1 MEDKKDILE
10 SLAGVAQLKHD
21 NFIKDDAIENI
32 AQYYCDSMTDEN
44 INDVL
49 GDYNTHL
56 VTLVGFSEVGKSTF
70 VASLYHK
77 LMCNGEIDGHNFID
91 SDTYVGFERRAYIRN
106 ESLKTSNR
114 NSRTTTLEGQFLTLT
129 LSKDN
134 KINKLIISDR
144 AGETYKNS
152 YTSNLSD
159 VKQDKGL
166 INSHHIIFF
175 IDSSSVN
182 NEDDYSDFCDDFQL
196 LLSRMASA
204 GVFDVP
210 KLYDII
216 YNKIDLNQ
224 TDEIKELYKK
234 QSQDLENKMKVDYG
248 INISSKFEIVA
259 NDMKDQGLGDVFKYL
274 VNTLDSHTNYQYKES
289 NWVKTLLNE

>member
-21 NFIKDDAIENI
+21 NVIKDDAIENI

-56 VTLVGFSEVGKSTF
+56 VTLVGVSEVGKSTF

-77 LMCNGEIDGHNFID
+77 LMCTGEIDGYNFID

-106 ESLKTSNR
+106 ESLKTSYR

-210 KLYDII
+210 KVYDII

-224 TDEIKELYKK
+224 TDEIKKLYKK

-248 INISSKFEIVA
+248 IDISSKFEIVA
-259 NDMKDQGLGDVFKYL
+259 NDMKDQGLGDVFKFL
-274 VNTLDSHTNYQYKES
+274 VNTLDSHTNYQYEES

>member
-10 SLAGVAQLKHD
+10 SLADVAQLKHD
-21 NFIKDDAIENI
+21 NVIKDDAIENI

-77 LMCNGEIDGHNFID
+77 LMCTGEIDGYKFID

-106 ESLKTSNR
+106 ESLKTSKR

-129 LSKDN
+129 LSKND
-134 KINKLIISDR
+134 KISKLIISDR
-144 AGETYKNS
+144 AGETYKKS
-152 YTSNLSD
+152 YKSNLSD

-175 IDSSSVN
+175 IDSSSIN

-204 GVFDVP
+204 EVFKVP
-210 KLYDII
+210 KEYDII
-216 YNKIDLNQ
+216 YNKLDLIQ

-234 QSQDLENKMKVDYG
+234 QSQDLENKMKADYS
-248 INISSKFEIVA
+248 ITISNTFEIIA
-259 NDMKDQGLGDVFKYL
+259 NDMIDPGLNDVFMYL
-274 VNTLDSHTNYQYKES
+274 VNTLNSHTGYQYKES
-289 NWVKTLLNE
+289 NWVKTLLNK

>member
-21 NFIKDDAIENI
+21 NVIKDDAIENI

-70 VASLYHK
+70 VASLYHEF
-77 LMCNGEIDGHNFID
+77 MCTGEIDGYKFID

-106 ESLKTSNR
+106 ESLKTSKR
-114 NSRTTTLEGQFLTLT
+114 NIRTTTLEGQFLTLT
-129 LSKDN
+129 LSKNDVQ
-134 KINKLIISDR
+134 NKLIISDR
-144 AGETYKNS
+144 AGETYKNI
-152 YTSNLSD
+152 YTSNLSE
-159 VKQDKGL
+159 VMKDKGL

-182 NEDDYSDFCDDFQL
+182 NEDDYNDFCDDFQL

-204 GVFDVP
+204 GVFKVP
-210 KLYDII
+210 KEYDII

-224 TDEIKELYKK
+224 TDEIKVLYKK

-259 NDMKDQGLGDVFKYL
+259 NDMKDQGLGDVFKYI
-274 VNTLDSHTNYQYKES
+274 VNTLNSHTNCQCEES
-289 NWVKTLLNE
+289 NWVQTLLNE

>member
-10 SLAGVAQLKHD
+10 SLAGVAQLKPD
-21 NFIKDDAIENI
+21 NVIKDDAIENI

-77 LMCNGEIDGHNFID
+77 LMCTGEIDGYKFID

-106 ESLKTSNR
+106 ESLKTSYR

-129 LSKDN
+129 LSKDD

-210 KLYDII
+210 KVYDII

-248 INISSKFEIVA
+248 IDISSKFEIVA

-289 NWVKTLLNE
+289 NWVKTLLN

>member
-21 NFIKDDAIENI
+21 NFIKDDAAEIA
-32 AQYYCDSMTDEN
+32 AQYYCDSLTDEN

-77 LMCNGEIDGHNFID
+77 LMCTGEIDGYNFID

-106 ESLKTSNR
+106 ESLKTSYR

-234 QSQDLENKMKVDYG
+234 QSQELENKMKVDYG

-274 VNTLDSHTNYQYKES
+274 VNTLDSHTNYQYEES

>member
-49 GDYNTHL
+49 GDYNPHL

-77 LMCNGEIDGHNFID
+77 LMCTGEIDGYNFID

-106 ESLKTSNR
+106 ESLKTSYR

-210 KLYDII
+210 KVYDII

-248 INISSKFEIVA
+248 IDISSKFEIVA
-259 NDMKDQGLGDVFKYL
+259 NDMKDQGLGDVFKFL
-274 VNTLDSHTNYQYKES
+274 VNTLDSHTNYQYEES

>member
-21 NFIKDDAIENI
+21 NVIKDDAIENI

-77 LMCNGEIDGHNFID
+77 LMCTGEIDGYKFID

-106 ESLKTSNR
+106 ESLKTSYR

-129 LSKDN
+129 LSKDDN
-134 KINKLIISDR
+134 INKLIISDR

-210 KLYDII
+210 KVYDII

-248 INISSKFEIVA
+248 IDISSKFEIVA

-289 NWVKTLLNE
+289 NWVKTLLN

>member
-10 SLAGVAQLKHD
+10 SLADVAQLKHD
-21 NFIKDDAIENI
+21 NVIKDDAIENI

-77 LMCNGEIDGHNFID
+77 LMCTGEIDGYKFID

-106 ESLKTSNR
+106 ESLKTSKR

-129 LSKDN
+129 LSKND
-134 KINKLIISDR
+134 KISKLIISDR
-144 AGETYKNS
+144 AGETYKKS
-152 YTSNLSD
+152 YKSNLSD

-175 IDSSSVN
+175 IDSSSIN

-204 GVFDVP
+204 EVFKVP
-210 KLYDII
+210 KEYDII
-216 YNKIDLNQ
+216 YNKLDLIQ

-234 QSQDLENKMKVDYG
+234 QRQDLENKMKADYG
-248 INISSKFEIVA
+248 ITISNTFEIIA
-259 NDMKDQGLGDVFKYL
+259 NDMKDSGLNVVFKYL
-274 VNTLDSHTNYQYKES
+274 VNTLNSHTGYQYKES
-289 NWVKTLLNE
+289 NWVKTLLNK

>member
-21 NFIKDDAIENI
+21 NVIKDDAIENI

-77 LMCNGEIDGHNFID
+77 LMCTGEIDGYKFID

-106 ESLKTSNR
+106 ESLKTSKR

-129 LSKDN
+129 LSKND
-134 KINKLIISDR
+134 KISKLIISDR
-144 AGETYKNS
+144 AGETYKKS
-152 YTSNLSD
+152 YKSNLSD

-175 IDSSSVN
+175 IDSSSIN

-204 GVFDVP
+204 EVFKVP
-210 KLYDII
+210 KEYDII
-216 YNKIDLNQ
+216 YNKLDLIQ

-234 QSQDLENKMKVDYG
+234 QSQDLENKMKADYG
-248 INISSKFEIVA
+248 ITISNTFEIIA
-259 NDMKDQGLGDVFKYL
+259 NDMKDSGLNVVFKYL
-274 VNTLDSHTNYQYKES
+274 VNTLNSHTGYQYKES
-289 NWVKTLLNE
+289 NWVKTLLNK

>member
-10 SLAGVAQLKHD
+10 SLADVAQLKHD
-21 NFIKDDAIENI
+21 NVIKDDAIENI

-77 LMCNGEIDGHNFID
+77 LMCTGEIDGYKFID

-106 ESLKTSNR
+106 ESLKTSKR

-129 LSKDN
+129 LSKND
-134 KINKLIISDR
+134 KISKLIISDR
-144 AGETYKNS
+144 AGETYKKS
-152 YTSNLSD
+152 YKSNLSD

-175 IDSSSVN
+175 IDSSSIN

-204 GVFDVP
+204 EVFKVP
-210 KLYDII
+210 KEYDII
-216 YNKIDLNQ
+216 YNKLDLIQ

-234 QSQDLENKMKVDYG
+234 QSQDLENKMKADYG
-248 INISSKFEIVA
+248 IDISSKFEIVA
-259 NDMKDQGLGDVFKYL
+259 NDMKDQGLGDVFKFL

>member
-1 MEDKKDILE
+1 MT
-10 SLAGVAQLKHD
+10 
-21 NFIKDDAIENI
+21 KDD
-32 AQYYCDSMTDEN
+32 
-44 INDVL
+44 
-49 GDYNTHL
+49 
-56 VTLVGFSEVGKSTF
+56 
-70 VASLYHK
+70 
-77 LMCNGEIDGHNFID
+77 
-91 SDTYVGFERRAYIRN
+91 
-106 ESLKTSNR
+106 
-114 NSRTTTLEGQFLTLT
+114 
-129 LSKDN
+129 

-204 GVFDVP
+204 EVFKVP
-210 KLYDII
+210 KEYDII
-216 YNKIDLNQ
+216 YNKLDLIQ

-234 QSQDLENKMKVDYG
+234 QSQELENKMKVDYG

>member
-21 NFIKDDAIENI
+21 NVIKDDAIENI

-77 LMCNGEIDGHNFID
+77 LMCTGEIDGYNFID

-106 ESLKTSNR
+106 ESLKTSYR

-210 KLYDII
+210 KVYDII

-248 INISSKFEIVA
+248 IDISSRFEIVA
-259 NDMKDQGLGDVFKYL
+259 NDMKDQGLGDVFKFL
-274 VNTLDSHTNYQYKES
+274 VNTLDSHTNYQYEES

>member
-10 SLAGVAQLKHD
+10 SLAGVAQLKRD
-21 NFIKDDAIENI
+21 NVIKDDAIENI

-77 LMCNGEIDGHNFID
+77 LMCTGEIDGYNFID

-106 ESLKTSNR
+106 ESLKTSYR

-210 KLYDII
+210 KVYDII

-248 INISSKFEIVA
+248 IDISSKFEIVA
-259 NDMKDQGLGDVFKYL
+259 NDMKDQGLGDVFKFL
-274 VNTLDSHTNYQYKES
+274 VNTLDSHTNYQYEES

>member
-10 SLAGVAQLKHD
+10 SLADVAQLKHD
-21 NFIKDDAIENI
+21 NVIKDDAIENI

-77 LMCNGEIDGHNFID
+77 LMCTGEIDGYKFID

-106 ESLKTSNR
+106 ESLKTSKR

-129 LSKDN
+129 LSKND
-134 KINKLIISDR
+134 KISKLIISDR
-144 AGETYKNS
+144 AGETYKKS
-152 YTSNLSD
+152 YKSNLSD

-175 IDSSSVN
+175 IDSSSIN

-204 GVFDVP
+204 EVFKVP
-210 KLYDII
+210 KEYDII
-216 YNKIDLNQ
+216 YNKLDLIQ

-248 INISSKFEIVA
+248 IDISSKFEIVA
-259 NDMKDQGLGDVFKYL
+259 NDMKDQGLGDVFKFL
-274 VNTLDSHTNYQYKES
+274 VNTLDSHTNYQYEES

>member
-10 SLAGVAQLKHD
+10 SLADVAQLKHD
-21 NFIKDDAIENI
+21 NVIKDDAIENI

-77 LMCNGEIDGHNFID
+77 LMCTGEIDGYKFID

-106 ESLKTSNR
+106 ESLKTSKR

-129 LSKDN
+129 LSKND
-134 KINKLIISDR
+134 KISKLIISDR
-144 AGETYKNS
+144 AGETYKKS
-152 YTSNLSD
+152 YKSNLSD

-175 IDSSSVN
+175 IDSSSIN

-204 GVFDVP
+204 EVFKVP
-210 KLYDII
+210 KEYDII
-216 YNKIDLNQ
+216 YNKLDLIQ

-234 QSQDLENKMKVDYG
+234 QSQDLENKMKADYG
-248 INISSKFEIVA
+248 ITISNTFEIIA
-259 NDMKDQGLGDVFKYL
+259 NDMKDSGLNDVFMYL
-274 VNTLDSHTNYQYKES
+274 VNKLNSHTGYQYKES
-289 NWVKTLLNE
+289 NWVKTLLNK

>member
-77 LMCNGEIDGHNFID
+77 LMCTGEIDGYNFID

-129 LSKDN
+129 LSKDD

-210 KLYDII
+210 KVYDII

-234 QSQDLENKMKVDYG
+234 QSQELENKMKVDYG

-259 NDMKDQGLGDVFKYL
+259 NDMKDQGLGYVFKYL

>member
-10 SLAGVAQLKHD
+10 SLADVAQLKHD
-21 NFIKDDAIENI
+21 NVIKDDAIENI

-77 LMCNGEIDGHNFID
+77 LMCTGEIDGYKFID

-106 ESLKTSNR
+106 ESLKTSYR

-129 LSKDN
+129 LSKDI

-210 KLYDII
+210 KVYDII

-248 INISSKFEIVA
+248 IDISSKFEIVA

>member
-1 MEDKKDILE
+1 MEDKKNILE

-21 NFIKDDAIENI
+21 NVIKDDTIENI

-77 LMCNGEIDGHNFID
+77 FMCTGEIDGYKFID

-106 ESLKTSNR
+106 ESLKTSYR

-129 LSKDN
+129 LSKDD

-210 KLYDII
+210 KVYDII

-248 INISSKFEIVA
+248 IDISSKFEIVA

-289 NWVKTLLNE
+289 NWVKTLLN

>member
-21 NFIKDDAIENI
+21 KVIKDDAIDNI

-70 VASLYHK
+70 VASLYHEF
-77 LMCNGEIDGHNFID
+77 MCTGEIDEYKFID

-106 ESLKTSNR
+106 ESLKTSKR
-114 NSRTTTLEGQFLTLT
+114 NIRTTTLEGQYLTLT
-129 LSKDN
+129 LSKND
-134 KINKLIISDR
+134 ILNKLIISDR
-144 AGETYKNS
+144 AGETYKNG
-152 YTSNLSD
+152 YTSNLSQ

-175 IDSSSVN
+175 IDSSSIN
-182 NEDDYSDFCDDFQL
+182 NEDDYNDFCDDFQL

-204 GVFDVP
+204 GVFGVP
-210 KLYDII
+210 KVYDII

-224 TDEIKELYKK
+224 TDEIKELYMK

-289 NWVKTLLNE
+289 NWVQTLLNE

>member
-10 SLAGVAQLKHD
+10 SLAGGVALKHE
-21 NFIKDDAIENI
+21 NVMKDDAAEIA
-32 AQYYCDSMTDEN
+32 AQYYCDSLTDEN

-106 ESLKTSNR
+106 ESLKTSYR

-129 LSKDN
+129 LSKDD

-210 KLYDII
+210 KVYDII

-248 INISSKFEIVA
+248 IDISSKFEIVA
-259 NDMKDQGLGDVFKYL
+259 NDMKDQGLGDVFKFL
-274 VNTLDSHTNYQYKES
+274 VNTLDSHTNYQYEES

>member
-77 LMCNGEIDGHNFID
+77 LMCTGEIDGYNFID

-106 ESLKTSNR
+106 ESLKTSYR

-234 QSQDLENKMKVDYG
+234 QSQELENKMKVDYG

-259 NDMKDQGLGDVFKYL
+259 NDMKDQGLGDVFKFL
-274 VNTLDSHTNYQYKES
+274 VNTLDSHTNYQYEES

>member
-129 LSKDN
+129 LSKDD

-234 QSQDLENKMKVDYG
+234 QSQELENKMKVDYG

>member
-21 NFIKDDAIENI
+21 NVIKDAAIENI

-70 VASLYHK
+70 VASLYHEF
-77 LMCNGEIDGHNFID
+77 MCTGEIDGYKFID

-106 ESLKTSNR
+106 ESLKTSKR
-114 NSRTTTLEGQFLTLT
+114 NIRTTTLEGQFLTLT
-129 LSKDN
+129 LSKNDVQ
-134 KINKLIISDR
+134 NKLIISDR
-144 AGETYKNS
+144 AGETYKNI
-152 YTSNLSD
+152 YTSNLSE
-159 VKQDKGL
+159 VMKDKGL

-182 NEDDYSDFCDDFQL
+182 NEDDYNDFCDDFQL

-204 GVFDVP
+204 GVFKVP
-210 KLYDII
+210 KEYDII

-224 TDEIKELYKK
+224 TDEIKVLYKK

-259 NDMKDQGLGDVFKYL
+259 NDMKDQGLGDVFKYI
-274 VNTLDSHTNYQYKES
+274 VNTLNSHTNCQCEES
-289 NWVKTLLNE
+289 NWVQTLLNE

>member
-21 NFIKDDAIENI
+21 NVIKDDAIENI

-77 LMCNGEIDGHNFID
+77 LMCTGEIDGYNFID

-106 ESLKTSNR
+106 ESLKTSYR

-210 KLYDII
+210 TVYDII

-224 TDEIKELYKK
+224 TDEIKELYQK

-248 INISSKFEIVA
+248 IDISSKFEIVA
-259 NDMKDQGLGDVFKYL
+259 NDMKDQGLGDVFKFL
-274 VNTLDSHTNYQYKES
+274 VNTLDSHTNYQYEES
-289 NWVKTLLNE
+289 NWVQTLLNE

>member
-10 SLAGVAQLKHD
+10 SLAGVSLKHE
-21 NFIKDDAIENI
+21 NVKKDDAAEIT
-32 AQYYCDSMTDEN
+32 AQYYCDSLTDEN
-44 INDVL
+44 INEVL

-77 LMCNGEIDGHNFID
+77 FMCTGEIDGYKFID

-106 ESLKTSNR
+106 ESLKTSKR

-129 LSKDN
+129 LSKDD
-134 KINKLIISDR
+134 KVSKLIISDR
-144 AGETYKNS
+144 AGETYKKS
-152 YTSNLSD
+152 YKSNLAD

-204 GVFDVP
+204 GVFKVS
-210 KLYDII
+210 KVYDII
-216 YNKIDLNQ
+216 YNKLDLIQ
-224 TDEIKELYKK
+224 TDETKELYKK
-234 QSQDLENKMKVDYG
+234 QSQDLENKMKADYD
-248 INISSKFEIVA
+248 INISRKFEIVA
-259 NDMKDQGLGDVFKYL
+259 NDMKDSGLKDVFKYL
-274 VNTLDSHTNYQYKES
+274 VNTLNNYASCQYEES
-289 NWVKTLLNE
+289 NWVQTLLNE

>member
-10 SLAGVAQLKHD
+10 SLADVAQLKHD
-21 NFIKDDAIENI
+21 NVIKDDAIENI

-77 LMCNGEIDGHNFID
+77 LMCTGEIDGYKFID

-106 ESLKTSNR
+106 ESLKTSKR

-129 LSKDN
+129 LSKND
-134 KINKLIISDR
+134 KISKLIISDR
-144 AGETYKNS
+144 AGETYKKS
-152 YTSNLSD
+152 YKSNLSD

-175 IDSSSVN
+175 IDSSSIN

-204 GVFDVP
+204 EVFKVP
-210 KLYDII
+210 KEYDII
-216 YNKIDLNQ
+216 YNKLDLIQ

-234 QSQDLENKMKVDYG
+234 QRQDLENKMKADYG
-248 INISSKFEIVA
+248 IIISNTFEIIA
-259 NDMKDQGLGDVFKYL
+259 NDMKDPGLNVVFKYL
-274 VNTLDSHTNYQYKES
+274 VNTLNSHTGYQYKES

>member
-21 NFIKDDAIENI
+21 NVIKDDAIENI

-77 LMCNGEIDGHNFID
+77 LMCTGEIDGYKFID

-106 ESLKTSNR
+106 ESLKTSKR

-129 LSKDN
+129 LSKND
-134 KINKLIISDR
+134 KISKLIISDR
-144 AGETYKNS
+144 AGETYKKS
-152 YTSNLSD
+152 YKSNLSD

-175 IDSSSVN
+175 IDSSSIN

-204 GVFDVP
+204 EVFKVP
-210 KLYDII
+210 KEYDII
-216 YNKIDLNQ
+216 YNKLDLIQ

-234 QSQDLENKMKVDYG
+234 QSKDLENKMKADYG
-248 INISSKFEIVA
+248 ITISNKFEIIA
-259 NDMKDQGLGDVFKYL
+259 NDMKDPGLNNVFKYL
-274 VNTLDSHTNYQYKES
+274 VNTLNSNTGYQYKES
-289 NWVKTLLNE
+289 NWVNTLLNK